1 MPNIN
6 KLIKFLSRLE
16 SKDLKVHPYRCVRA
30 RNKNASCQSCADACV
45 SGCISFDGNELLV
58 NTEKC
63 IGCGTC
69 ATACPTCAIEA
80 CCPNDAE
87 LLSQILRAM
96 GHCDG
101 HVVIGVR
108 QSVEKAGR
116 MLDAE
121 KVVAVANLGRI
132 DESLI
137 IDLAKHG
144 AQDIVLV
151 LPYDPDEIDAR
162 GVAMAKSVCDSA
174 NTLLSAWGSPC
185 SVRLSERFPKIVKI
199 REDHEYDAD
208 RRAFLSDAFHASK
221 KTAVIAA
228 SCALESAAQAEGEK
242 DESALTRM
250 VVMEDGTLPHFVPD
264 RRERILDALSSLGE
278 PREGFLET
286 RLWGHAVIDADLC
299 TGCRMCAAFCPTGA
313 LYKFSEENGVSGVE
327 HTPADCVKCHCCE
340 DICRSH
346 AIRVLDAVPLSGFVE
361 GQADRY
367 VMAEE
372 ERPKSNPH
380 SARDTLRVL
389 LGTNHI
395 SD

>member
-1 MPNIN
+1 MSTIN
-6 KLIKFLSRLE
+6 NLMKFLSRLE
-16 SKDLKVHPYRCVRA
+16 SADLKVHPYRCVRA
-30 RNKNASCQSCADACV
+30 RNKNASCRACADACV

-58 NTEKC
+58 DTERC

-80 CCPNDAE
+80 RRPSDAE
-87 LLSQILRAM
+87 LLEQSLRAM
-96 GHCDG
+96 KRCDG
-101 HVVIGVR
+101 HVVIAAR
-108 QSVEKAGR
+108 QNVEKAGR

-144 AQDIVLV
+144 AQDVVLI
-151 LPYDPDEIDAR
+151 LPCDPDEIDAR
-162 GVAMAKSVCDSA
+162 GAAMAKSVCDSA
-174 NTLLSAWGSPC
+174 NALLGAWGSSC
-185 SVRLSERFPKIVKI
+185 SARLSERFPRIVKS
-199 REDHEYDAD
+199 RKDQEYDAG
-208 RRAFLSDAFHASK
+208 RRAFLSDALRSSK
-221 KTAVIAA
+221 KTAVVAA
-228 SCALESAAQAEGEK
+228 SCALEPADRAEEEE
-242 DESALTRM
+242 DESALARM

-264 RRERILDALSSLGE
+264 RRERILDALFSLGE
-278 PREGFLET
+278 PKEGVLET

-327 HTPADCVKCHCCE
+327 HTPADCVKCRCCE
-340 DICRSH
+340 DICRAH
-346 AIRVLDAVPLSGFVE
+346 AIRVLDSVPLGGFVE
-361 GQADRY
+361 GRADRY

-380 SARDTLRVL
+380 SARDALSAL
-389 LGTNHI
+389 LGTNRI